1 MKSLRTLALAI
12 MFFLAASVFTTSV
25 FAENPPNTYS
35 VVTTQNGMKIE
46 TIYSSVDGGVIQVII
61 RNND

>member
-12 MFFLAASVFTTSV
+12 MFFLAASIFTTSA

-35 VVTTQNGMKIE
+35 VITIENGLKIE
-46 TIYSSVDGGVIQVII
+46 TIYNTVDGGVVQVII
-61 RNND
+61 RNYD